1 MNATSPRH
9 PTGAGSRLAFTL
21 IELLVVIAIIA
32 ILAAML
38 LPALT
43 KAKEKAK
50 RINCSSNLRQL
61 GLACQMY
68 ANDNNDRLPVNGGN
82 WTWDMTI
89 PVADALTD
97 NGAQRR
103 ILYDPSFKE
112 QDNDVL
118 WGGAQ
123 GFNNAGYRVIGYAV
137 TFPGTAGYSGVYATN
152 VNTNISARAIQIG
165 GFSMPAPS
173 PSERVLVADATIS
186 QFNNEANRAANNY
199 VNITGG
205 WSERHRS
212 PHVQNNLP
220 TGGNVGALD
229 GHVEWRRFQVMRV
242 RTGQYPYFWW

>member
-1 MNATSPRH
+1 MNTTRPDRGPATAQR
-9 PTGAGSRLAFTL
+9 GAFTL

-43 KAKEKAK
+43 RAKEKAK

-68 ANDNNDRLPVNGGN
+68 ANDNNDRLPVNGGY

-89 PVADALTD
+89 AVADALTD

-112 QDNDVL
+112 QDNDML

-137 TFPGTAGYSGVYATN
+137 TFPGTAGFSGVYSTN
-152 VNTNISARAIQIG
+152 VNTNITARAIQIG
-165 GFSMPAPS
+165 AFSMPAPS

-186 QFNNEANRAANNY
+186 QFNNEANRAGNNY
-199 VNITGG
+199 TAITGG
-205 WSERHRS
+205 WNERHRS
-212 PHVQNNLP
+212 PHVNANLP
-220 TGGNVGALD
+220 TGGNFAALD
-229 GHVEWRRFQVMRV
+229 GHVEWRRFQLMRV
-242 RTGQYPYFWW
+242 RTAQYPFFWW